1 MGKAAAAAKVISF
14 DLSRRKLEA
23 MTEDTVKLKCSF
35 YNVHHEIDMDRF
47 SVEWIATKYQQ
58 QQRKRSSSNA
68 PAQNSGEETLCQ
80 EKMKNAPMLIMTD
93 PKPKCIVSMD
103 FPFEDLTTSIKNIS
117 CTSSL
122 LLENITINDTFIYTC
137 RAKIAFKARKNTEK
151 SNSFYE
157 MSTYLMVRVS
167 RRNDYYVH
175 KIVALVIG
183 SVVVITLLLLVGKKV
198 LGHKLGWE
206 NREACNYAQE
216 WPNSVPARRIADA
229 GSMGNLSTHHSRST
243 LR

>member
-1 MGKAAAAAKVISF
+1 
-14 DLSRRKLEA
+14 

-47 SVEWIATKYQQ
+47 SVEWIATKYEQGS
-58 QQRKRSSSNA
+58 RRNSI
-68 PAQNSGEETLCQ
+68 AQDDGKYRHPPMKIFESFKKSISGATASDLTCQ
-80 EKMKNAPMLIMTD
+80 EKMRSAPTLIMAD
-93 PKPKCIVSMD
+93 VPKCRVSTD

-117 CTSSL
+117 CTTEL
-122 LLENITINDTFIYTC
+122 LLENVTINDTFVYTC
-137 RAKIAFKARKNTEK
+137 RAKIAFNPISKMREDSGK
-151 SNSFYE
+151 SEYE

-175 KIVALVIG
+175 KIVSMVIG
-183 SVVVITLLLLVGKKV
+183 SVVIITLLMLVGKKA

-206 NREACNYAQE
+206 SREACNYAQE

-229 GSMGNLSTHHSRST
+229 GSIGNLSIHHSRST